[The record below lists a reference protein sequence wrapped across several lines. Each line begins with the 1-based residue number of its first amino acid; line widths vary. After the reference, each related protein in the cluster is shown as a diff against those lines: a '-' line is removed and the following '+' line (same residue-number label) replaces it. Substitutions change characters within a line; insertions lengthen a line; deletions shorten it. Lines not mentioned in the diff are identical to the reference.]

1 MISVVL
7 ICIFSVLLICN
18 LCGIDRYNLCVI
30 DRCNLSGIN
39 QSNLSGIFSY
49 NPSGIDRY
57 NLNVIVWCNPSV
69 IDRCILSGT
78 GPISEFGVLY
88 SHFYFFFVCPS
99 FWKWNRWNVQ
109 DWGKSQGSPDTI
121 TNTGWHRP
129 ALDGP
134 PTPCHGFGRPFIRRT
149 QWEVLYQSI
158 SDSPDLVKYSPH
170 PRMMQLSRSETF
182 NEKVNWKWHPFQ
194 LNLLISGRLPQ
205 EDEKS

>member
-1 MISVVL
+1 MVFFRIIPVVL
-7 ICIFSVLLICN
+7 IGIISMLLFDVIRVSLIGVFLVAQDQSVNLVSYTHIF
-18 LCGIDRYNLCVI
+18 
-30 DRCNLSGIN
+30 
-39 QSNLSGIFSY
+39 F
-49 NPSGIDRY
+49 
-57 NLNVIVWCNPSV
+57 
-69 IDRCILSGT
+69 
-78 GPISEFGVLY
+78 
-88 SHFYFFFVCPS
+88 FFFVCPS

-129 ALDGP
+129 GLDGP